1 MMKYVLG
8 LKEMPLFDFTKEDN
22 CNEDLCLKITFNCGK
37 LQSSVQVNFQKVKD
51 EVENETMEC
60 SLEGT
65 FSHNVEKIA
74 VLSYFDCDKK
84 DIETDVMEVST
95 IEHCLNTE
103 IKRSMG
109 FTSTYNICFILGY
122 FVSRTGL
129 ISNSKYL

>member
-1 MMKYVLG
+1 MMKYFLG

-51 EVENETMEC
+51 EVENEIMEC

-65 FSHNVEKIA
+65 FSHDAEKIA

-84 DIETDVMEVST
+84 DVGTDVMEVRTNGFSKLIYT
-95 IEHCLNTE
+95 LKYFNHIFYPRLLC
-103 IKRSMG
+103 IK
-109 FTSTYNICFILGY
+109 NWP
-122 FVSRTGL
+122 
-129 ISNSKYL
+129 SN